1 MSGKWLSLSLIVATC
16 AVVGCGNGDDS
27 SASATCGAGT
37 VQQGSVCMVLGS
49 DGGPNVGPD
58 GGAVTTNSDGGAA
71 LTCGAGTVQS
81 GSTCIVGPGP
91 TISKARL
98 TYLNVKYDTT
108 KPVLLNNPVPIEFGI
123 TSNSANPNVPATTA
137 VNVLFSFVQTGAS
150 DGDGGVPTCSS
161 NGLLL
166 NLVGNG
172 VEQKF
177 TADIY
182 PTNDCTFAM
191 GAGATVN
198 LAIDF
203 DQSLRLSGTPTTID
217 YPPVV
222 FSAANASAPDNAL
235 CAGSKNTGTP
245 NKGCVYSLALQPP
258 TVGGDGKPM
267 INIKFDSLKPQSSVA
282 ILPPAAPDPE
292 QRDSGAPESDEPL
305 LVVNAA
311 FVLNGRDPYHIPIDT
326 SALSPAFVASD
337 PDIVNLLS
345 YGLSDGGAAELDDL
359 PTGAGGGAPAT
370 VKYDIVPTNQISPT
384 AWMPLTIDDPKNPNP
399 DGHVSEID
407 LTTLD
412 PGTENDF
419 THQLFIEGPTLTAV
433 TGNGPWAN
441 QNNFT
446 IRGCLIANFAEDQDP
461 GEEDP
466 ENVPAGGD
474 VPTGD
479 CQTFQIV
486 LVKSPTPTTSGVSES
501 FDMTWTRTVGNPS
514 VLALSGTL
522 GTANSLDL
530 TGARTNSTLSVNL
543 NGHVGTDFN
552 VELLSAFAKAGALAT
567 VVNSYVDVGVNA
579 FGNNVFGYQNTA
591 NMVSYSQDF
600 MVAKSFSFPTLGYGF
615 GPVSVGI
622 TFGVGGNI
630 GLTPAFTV
638 TGTQGPGTDP
648 ALSAATV
655 SGTLQATVTPN
666 AGLTGTVSGGIDLL
680 LASAQVV
687 ATVQIVNISTP
698 VQANLLWGVTQG
710 SSDAVTQMTVLGN
723 VNWNLNITWLN
734 TSVDLVGTLG
744 RCFFCVS
751 RTVNL
756 FKYENPGET
765 INLLNRALP
774 GALVLQ

>member
-1 MSGKWLSLSLIVATC
+1 
-16 AVVGCGNGDDS
+16 
-27 SASATCGAGT
+27 
-37 VQQGSVCMVLGS
+37 
-49 DGGPNVGPD
+49 
-58 GGAVTTNSDGGAA
+58 
-71 LTCGAGTVQS
+71 
-81 GSTCIVGPGP
+81 
-91 TISKARL
+91 
-98 TYLNVKYDTT
+98 
-108 KPVLLNNPVPIEFGI
+108 
-123 TSNSANPNVPATTA
+123 
-137 VNVLFSFVQTGAS
+137 
-150 DGDGGVPTCSS
+150 
-161 NGLLL
+161 
-166 NLVGNG
+166 
-172 VEQKF
+172 
-177 TADIY
+177 
-182 PTNDCTFAM
+182 
-191 GAGATVN
+191 
-198 LAIDF
+198 
-203 DQSLRLSGTPTTID
+203 
-217 YPPVV
+217 
-222 FSAANASAPDNAL
+222 
-235 CAGSKNTGTP
+235 
-245 NKGCVYSLALQPP
+245 
-258 TVGGDGKPM
+258 
-267 INIKFDSLKPQSSVA
+267 
-282 ILPPAAPDPE
+282 
-292 QRDSGAPESDEPL
+292 
-305 LVVNAA
+305 
-311 FVLNGRDPYHIPIDT
+311 
-326 SALSPAFVASD
+326 
-337 PDIVNLLS
+337 
-345 YGLSDGGAAELDDL
+345 GLSDGGAAELDDL

-501 FDMTWTRTVGNPS
+501 FDMTWTR
-514 VLALSGTL
+514 
-522 GTANSLDL
+522 
-530 TGARTNSTLSVNL
+530 SVNL
-543 NGHVGTDFN
+543 NGHVGTDLN

-648 ALSAATV
+648 ALAAATV
-655 SGTLQATVTPN
+655 SGALQATVTPN

-680 LASAQVV
+680 LASAHVG
-687 ATVQIVNISTP
+687 ATVQLVNISTP

-765 INLLNRALP
+765 INLLNRTLP